1 MWGITWW
8 NAVWAVAVLA
18 VLVPVAWWLLR
29 R

>member
-8 NAVWAVAVLA
+8 NAVGAVAVLA